1 MKLYVTRNP
10 NGALSLHFEEPILVH
25 DIMRSYWFSDYESSF
40 FLPKCEFPEL
50 TFENSPMEVR
60 LMREDVVEANY
71 KAIADYEDFLG
82 LVSFMRKAQ
91 KDQEIISA
99 RVLYKREQGH
109 KITKEDYDELAKTTN
124 KVVELEEKVDKWLE
138 ENV

>member
-60 LMREDVVEANY
+60 LMREDVAEANY

-91 KDQEIISA
+91 KEANDMIAQVECYQEAQDCIKKA
-99 RVLYKREQGH
+99 E
-109 KITKEDYDELAKTTN
+109 
-124 KVVELEEKVDKWLE
+124 ELEAMVDKWLE
-138 ENV
+138 GNV